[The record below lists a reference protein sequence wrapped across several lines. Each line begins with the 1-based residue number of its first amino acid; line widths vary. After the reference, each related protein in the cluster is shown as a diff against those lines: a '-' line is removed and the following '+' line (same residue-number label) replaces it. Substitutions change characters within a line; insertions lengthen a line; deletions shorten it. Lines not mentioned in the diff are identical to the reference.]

1 MSRELE
7 DSVWDNFLQGTPLGH
22 FEQSSW
28 WARAKHIDGWRPIR
42 MILTLDDQI
51 AGGFQ
56 ILARD
61 TRFGGVGHIYKG
73 PVVAPEEPALL
84 DFLIELV
91 ASASK
96 ANHLQALIVQPADE
110 STIEEARLVYHRF
123 LPNYL
128 ASVISAT
135 LVVDLSGGL
144 DEIKGRMRRA
154 TWSQIRQA
162 EERGITIREGGEQD
176 IGTFFSLMAAT
187 CERQRTSPS
196 PATESAILE
205 IWRAFHPHDCVRLSF
220 AQFEGKSIAGVLCL
234 CFGQRVV
241 AWKRGWSGEYR
252 ERRPNQLL
260 MFEAIEWSHRHG
272 YELFDFGGLS
282 REIAV
287 TLSRGEPLSESQKNS
302 GDFFHLGYGGRP
314 VLFSESQVY
323 IDNSFAR
330 FAYKTVGANAWLR
343 ALMGNALK
351 SRHSQGFR
359 IGAKRE
365 ISTAKE
371 DGRRDQ
377 DEQFTRQTASG
388 RHG

>member
-1 MSRELE
+1 
-7 DSVWDNFLQGTPLGH
+7 
-22 FEQSSW
+22 
-28 WARAKHIDGWRPIR
+28 

-96 ANHLQALIVQPADE
+96 ANHLRALIVQPADE
-110 STIEEARLVYHRF
+110 STIEAARLAYHRF

-144 DEIKGRMRRA
+144 DEIKGQMRRA
-154 TWSQIRQA
+154 TWTQIRQA

-187 CERQRTSPS
+187 CERQRTRPA

-205 IWRAFHPHDCVRLSF
+205 IWKAFHPHDCVRLSF
-220 AQFEGKSIAGVLCL
+220 AQFEGKSIAGALCL

-241 AWKRGWSGEYR
+241 PWKRGWSGEYR
-252 ERRPNQLL
+252 ERHPNQLL
-260 MFEAIEWSHRHG
+260 VFEAIEWSHRHG
-272 YELFDFGGLS
+272 YKLFDFGGLS

-287 TLSRGEPLSESQKNS
+287 TLSRGEPLSESQKN
-302 GDFFHLGYGGRP
+302 GRDVFHLGYGGRP
-314 VLFSESQVY
+314 VLFSGSQIY

-330 FAYKTVGANAWLR
+330 FAYKTIGANAWLR
-343 ALMGNALK
+343 ALVKNALK
-351 SRHSQGFR
+351 
-359 IGAKRE
+359 
-365 ISTAKE
+365 
-371 DGRRDQ
+371 
-377 DEQFTRQTASG
+377 
-388 RHG
+388 

>member
-1 MSRELE
+1 MLVCSRKIDGRVAAGWMSPEL
-7 DSVWDNFLQGTPLGH
+7 DDPVWDNFLQGTPLGH

-28 WARAKHIDGWRPIR
+28 WAQAKRIEGRRPIR

-51 AGGFQ
+51 VGGFQ

-61 TRFGGVGHIYKG
+61 TRFGGVGYIYKG
-73 PVVAPEEPALL
+73 PVVVPEEPALL

-91 ASASK
+91 ASVAK
-96 ANHLQALIVQPADE
+96 ANHLRAVIVQPADE
-110 STIEEARLVYHRF
+110 STIEEARLAYHRF

-135 LVVDLSGGL
+135 LVVELSGGL

-154 TWSQIRQA
+154 TSSQIRQA

-187 CERQRTSPS
+187 CERQRTRPS
-196 PATESAILE
+196 PATESAIRE
-205 IWRAFHPHDCVRLSF
+205 IWKAFHPHDCVRLSF
-220 AQFEGKSIAGVLCL
+220 AQCEGKFLAGLLCF

-241 AWKRGWSGEYR
+241 AWKKGWSGEYG

-272 YELFDFGGLS
+272 YKLFDFGGLS
-282 REIAV
+282 RDIAL

-302 GDFFHLGYGGRP
+302 GAFFSLGYGGRP
-314 VLFSESQVY
+314 VLCTKSQVY

-330 FAYKTVGANAWLR
+330 FAYKTVGANARLR
-343 ALMGNALK
+343 ALVGNALN
-351 SRHSQGFR
+351 
-359 IGAKRE
+359 
-365 ISTAKE
+365 
-371 DGRRDQ
+371 
-377 DEQFTRQTASG
+377 
-388 RHG
+388 